1 MQYQSPHWSQ
11 VESRGGTTSTVLLRQ
26 HFFTLCAEIYTGS
39 LRESIRS
46 LVTYFKHH
54 QSMESPMYQQ
64 SINSEIASY
73 DELNPRSWELKS
85 PCELLTTQRNCV
97 TTVRSSHRPEPQNLL
112 VQLMLWT
119 LNKYWMN
126 KWQETLRILKFIIRR
141 CKYATQTSWRLD
153 PDPDKMRSFFFT
165 VQVVFL
171 LSDVGTGQCC
181 DNMKIFHLWFLY
193 IKDEI
198 FVLCAIKMLVKCC
211 MDRQNQLLSGNKL
224 KLFLWW
230 LAL

>member
-46 LVTYFKHH
+46 LATYFKHH

-97 TTVRSSHRPEPQNLL
+97 TTVRSSHRPEPQNLS

-126 KWQETLRILKFIIRR
+126 QWQETLRILKFIIR

-153 PDPDKMRSFFFT
+153 PDPYKMRSFFYCASSVSTFCRWRGT
-165 VQVVFL
+165 MLRQHENLPFVVP
-171 LSDVGTGQCC
+171 V
-181 DNMKIFHLWFLY
+181 H
-193 IKDEI
+193 
-198 FVLCAIKMLVKCC
+198 
-211 MDRQNQLLSGNKL
+211 
-224 KLFLWW
+224 
-230 LAL
+230 

>member
-1 MQYQSPHWSQ
+1 MLFFRHRNQIINSGQSSLPHFYSIKHIQYFSGFFTNLYWLSPFMQYQSPHWSQ
-11 VESRGGTTSTVLLRQ
+11 VESHGGTTSTVLLRQ

-85 PCELLTTQRNCV
+85 PCELLTTRRNCV

-153 PDPDKMRSFFFT
+153 PDPDKMRSFF
-165 VQVVFL
+165 
-171 LSDVGTGQCC
+171 
-181 DNMKIFHLWFLY
+181 
-193 IKDEI
+193 
-198 FVLCAIKMLVKCC
+198 
-211 MDRQNQLLSGNKL
+211 
-224 KLFLWW
+224 
-230 LAL
+230 